1 MSAMI
6 INIQS
11 LANVR
16 ASLAKSFIWREDSD
30 TTPLCVFSAFMPNAS
45 RFMAKRE
52 KMSQAALDFVT
63 LAMVFNLEEYSG
75 GKYAKMNAEPV
86 DYKHYIK
93 TLKFTKGH
101 PLGKAQLVKTLQC
114 IKYNTSVK
122 GWLTTD
128 EYNQWTRRDEY
139 KKFHKTLDRL
149 IGALLANL
157 VGQLDSYKTAV
168 WG

>member
-1 MSAMI
+1 MSTMVLS
-6 INIQS
+6 IQS

-16 ASLAKSFIWREDSD
+16 ASLSKSFIWREDGN
-30 TTPLCVFSAFMPNAS
+30 TTPLCVFGAFMPNAS
-45 RFMAKRE
+45 RFMVKRE
-52 KMSQAALDFVT
+52 SVSRAALEFVT
-63 LAMVFNLEEYSG
+63 LAMIFNLEEYSG
-75 GKYAKMNAEPV
+75 GKYAKINAEPV

-93 TLKFTKGH
+93 TLKFTKGK

-114 IKYNTSVK
+114 LKYNTSVK

-149 IGALLANL
+149 IYALLADL
-157 VGQLDSYKTAV
+157 VDQIDEYKSAV

>member
-6 INIQS
+6 IKIQS

-16 ASLAKSFIWREDSD
+16 ASLSKSFVWRTDSD
-30 TTPLCVFSAFMPNAS
+30 TTPLCVFDAFIPNAS

-75 GKYAKMNAEPV
+75 GKYAKINAEPV
-86 DYKHYIK
+86 DYKYYIK
-93 TLKFTKGH
+93 SLKSTSGK
-101 PLGKAQLVKTLQC
+101 PLGKVQLLKTLQC

-122 GWLTTD
+122 GWLTTN
-128 EYNQWTRRDEY
+128 EYNQWARHDEY

-149 IGALLANL
+149 IGALLADL
-157 VGQLDSYKTAV
+157 VSKTDEYKAAV

>member
-1 MSAMI
+1 MSTMI

-16 ASLAKSFIWREDSD
+16 SSLAKSFIWREDSD
-30 TTPLCVFSAFMPNAS
+30 TTPLCVFGAFVPNAS
-45 RFMAKRE
+45 RFMVKRV

-63 LAMVFNLEEYSG
+63 LALVFNLEEYNG
-75 GKYAKMNAEPV
+75 GKYAKINAEPV
-86 DYKHYIK
+86 DYKHYIE
-93 TLKFTKGH
+93 TLKFTKGQ

-122 GWLTTD
+122 GWLTD
-128 EYNQWTRRDEY
+128 GEYSQWSRRVEY
-139 KKFHKTLDRL
+139 IKFHKTLDRL
-149 IGALLANL
+149 IGALLADL

>member
-1 MSAMI
+1 MSTMI

-16 ASLAKSFIWREDSD
+16 ASLAKSFVWREDSD
-30 TTPLCVFSAFMPNAS
+30 MTPLCVFDAFIPNGS
-45 RFMAKRE
+45 RFQVKRE

-63 LAMVFNLEEYSG
+63 LALVFNLEEYSG
-75 GKYAKMNAEPV
+75 GKYAKINAEPV
-86 DYKHYIK
+86 DYKHFIK
-93 TLKFTKGH
+93 LLKFTKGR
-101 PLGKAQLVKTLQC
+101 PIGKAQLVKTLQC

-122 GWLTTD
+122 GWLTD
-128 EYNQWTRRDEY
+128 GEYNQWLRRIEY
-139 KKFHKTLDRL
+139 IKFHKTLDRL
-149 IGALLANL
+149 IGALLADL